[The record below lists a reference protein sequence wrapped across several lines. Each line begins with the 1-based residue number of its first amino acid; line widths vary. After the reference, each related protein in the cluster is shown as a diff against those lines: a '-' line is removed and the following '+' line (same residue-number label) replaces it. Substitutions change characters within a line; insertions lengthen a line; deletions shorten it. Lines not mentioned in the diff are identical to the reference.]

1 MGSWDEELVGELF
14 WSVGA
19 NRILDIHIAPSVM
32 EDFVAWHLT
41 KTAIFTVRSAYHAEW
56 ECQLGRHNRM

>member
-1 MGSWDEELVGELF
+1 MLIEFFE
-14 WSVGA
+14 
-19 NRILDIHIAPSVM
+19 IPIAPLGM